1 MGKTFAEADLRQGD
15 ILLIEET
22 ANDEV
27 SRCVSDYFVDLMSWR
42 QVDVKPVNPQ
52 QCQKTC
58 ENIKIHLKWNLKELL
73 MRIGEHLEIDWE
85 HLRVAFTSDSNCV
98 DASEASKTTAH
109 PFNVKF
115 LKSDSEGTVKDFLTG
130 TTALDTITIKYE
142 ITREPAR
149 TAENQSRYFIEA
161 PSNATSP
168 LGEILPQAIYLTPFV
183 STVTDLINEIAKIFQ
198 LENVDPKRFR
208 LLECQGG
215 KIKKT
220 YDSRN
225 ESLTPINTEKSTL
238 YLEEIEGGTVDT
250 AVTATVTNA
259 NANANTNVKY
269 PNLISCFTFEK
280 NPMKPFG
287 IPFKFEIKSG
297 EPVKKLKTRLALKLA
312 TPSDTLTLFLFS
324 GQRDRKLDDPAEILS
339 KLPPGK
345 FGDDDQ
351 LAIQMSDPRK
361 QRSNSGFDGAI
372 RFRK

>member
-15 ILLIEET
+15 ILLIEES
-22 ANDEV
+22 AKDEV

-130 TTALDTITIKYE
+130 TTALDIITIKYE

-149 TAENQSRYFIEA
+149 IAEDQSRYFIEA

-168 LGEILPQAIYLTPFV
+168 LGEILPQAIYLTPYV

-238 YLEEIEGGTVDT
+238 YLEEIEL
-250 AVTATVTNA
+250 AVSNDS
-259 NANANTNVKY
+259 KP

-312 TPSDTLTLFLFS
+312 IPSDTLTLFLFS

-345 FGDDDQ
+345 FNDDDQ
-351 LAIQMSDPRK
+351 LAIQMNDPRK